1 MPARRLPLVI
11 APLAIALLLPSAA
24 LAGVV
29 WDESIDGD
37 LSNFAA
43 GPTPVG
49 TLSLGSNTLIATSGG
64 SDIEYFSITIPDG
77 AIWSELVLVSYDS
90 LDDIGFIAIEPGP
103 VFTPPPGGTD
113 VSVFL
118 GYDHFGPAFND
129 VGKNI
134 LKRPGNGNGAIG
146 FDKTLPA
153 GTYSLWVQNQGGTM
167 DYTFDFVL
175 TPAPAPAGVFA
186 LLAMP
191 AWGARR
197 RPDRLARSASEGFF
211 THLAPVTADRTTSPT
226 PRS

>member
-1 MPARRLPLVI
+1 MPARRLL
-11 APLAIALLLPSAA
+11 PLAIALLAAPHA

-29 WDESIDGD
+29 WDEAVDGD

-43 GPTPVG
+43 GPTDVG
-49 TLSLGSNTLIATSGG
+49 TLALGSNTLTATSGG

-77 AIWSELVLVSYDS
+77 AIWSELVLAAYDG
-90 LDDIGFIAIEPGP
+90 LDDIGFIAIESGS
-103 VFTPPPGGTD
+103 VFTPPPGGND

-134 LKRPGNGNGAIG
+134 LKRLGNGNGAIG

-153 GTYSLWVQNQGGTM
+153 GTYSLWVQNQSGSM

-175 TPAPAPAGVFA
+175 TPAPAPATVFA
-186 LLAMP
+186 LLGAP
-191 AWGARR
+191 AWCARR
-197 RPDRLARSASEGFF
+197 RR
-211 THLAPVTADRTTSPT
+211 APIN
-226 PRS
+226 